1 MSNLLGSFEV
11 EKLDTFMNT
20 LINGHCLKVNEKEYF
35 FEEVELYF
43 NSIEHRDC
51 SVIKRIQKAGEILF
65 HSYGFDICFDSN
77 EVMYGGVLIRSLLEN
92 GINKPINGPRNCLL
106 EILNT
111 HTKNGLKIELK
122 QCEKNRNLKLL
133 KSKRIKGIWK
143 KDSKDEEFYRYTTV
157 QNKGYITKNGS
168 YDYKK
173 KTNNLVHIE
182 VN

>member
-1 MSNLLGSFEV
+1 MSNLFDNFEV
-11 EKLDTFMNT
+11 EKLDTFINT
-20 LINGHCLKVNEKEYF
+20 LLNGHYLKVNEKEYF

-51 SVIKRIQKAGEILF
+51 SVIKRIQKAGEIFF

-77 EVMYGGVLIRSLLEN
+77 EVMYGGVLIRSLLKKESD
-92 GINKPINGPRNCLL
+92 KPMNGPKNCLL

-133 KSKRIKGIWK
+133 KSKRIKGICK

-157 QNKGYITKNGS
+157 QNKDYITKNGS
-168 YDYKK
+168 YNYKK

>member
-1 MSNLLGSFEV
+1 MSNLFGSFEV
-11 EKLDTFMNT
+11 EKLNTFMNT
-20 LINGHCLKVNEKEYF
+20 LINGYCLKVNEKEYF

-65 HSYGFDICFDSN
+65 HSYGFDISFDSN
-77 EVMYGGVLIRSLLEN
+77 EVMYGGVLIRSLLED
-92 GINKPINGPRNCLL
+92 GIDKPINGPKNCL
-106 EILNT
+106 EKILNAHINNT
-111 HTKNGLKIELK
+111 LKIELK
-122 QCEKNRNLKLL
+122 QCDENRNLKLL
-133 KSKRIKGIWK
+133 KSKRIKGICK

-157 QNKGYITKNGS
+157 QNKDYITKNGS
-168 YDYKK
+168 YNYKK